1 MNPQLP
7 PGLQPRRIEPSRAN
21 ALAQA
26 RALLDDA
33 GAPGARCAFFVV
45 KIYEDNWT
53 TTAGSGDVDT
63 MRRAAAAILLAI
75 EDAQAQHGDAR
86 LSARCAKARRVLG
99 VAGKVGIGGT
109 QAYREGDG
117 A

>member
-1 MNPQLP
+1 VPVGVGVAPQIPFINDDMEQVL
-7 PGLQPRRIEPSRAN
+7 EA
-21 ALAQA
+21 AAQA
-26 RALLDDA
+26 
-33 GAPGARCAFFVV
+33 GARCAFFVV
-45 KIYEDNWT
+45 KIDEDNWT

-99 VAGKVGIGGT
+99 VAGKVGIGGS
-109 QAYREGDG
+109 QVSREGDG
-117 A
+117 T